1 MSCSRVSEEEL
12 VATLLPLNG
21 KYFSIQNIDEY
32 AAKISTLGKCL
43 ARGDEETNRLLS
55 YVLYYDN
62 TDVIFV
68 SMVWTDSDFQGRGL
82 ARKLLRELVKSSSK
96 EIRLEV
102 HRENPAKKMYE
113 GLGFTQQSSLDDS
126 CHMRFK
132 RRAAIMQPY
141 VFPYIGYFHLI
152 EASDCFV
159 FYNDVNYIT
168 RGWINRNRIL
178 VKGKDH
184 RFTIPVI
191 DASQNRLINDTK
203 LKIDENWKNKFY
215 ATLAHGYS
223 KAPFYQKVSLAPHR
237 KLSIRPYTSTMLLPC
252 SLPQYGCKRR

>member
-82 ARKLLRELVKSSSK
+82 ARKLLRELV
-96 EIRLEV
+96 
-102 HRENPAKKMYE
+102 N
-113 GLGFTQQSSLDDS
+113 
-126 CHMRFK
+126 
-132 RRAAIMQPY
+132 
-141 VFPYIGYFHLI
+141 
-152 EASDCFV
+152 
-159 FYNDVNYIT
+159 
-168 RGWINRNRIL
+168 
-178 VKGKDH
+178 
-184 RFTIPVI
+184 
-191 DASQNRLINDTK
+191 TK
-203 LKIDENWKNKFY
+203 PLN
-215 ATLAHGYS
+215 A
-223 KAPFYQKVSLAPHR
+223 
-237 KLSIRPYTSTMLLPC
+237 
-252 SLPQYGCKRR
+252 